1 MTQSGYI
8 LAGFETLATIFD
20 NFMLGKRGRWNDNFT
35 REEVGNF
42 LSQTITGYLHSYGQ
56 NFHNKKKYEK
66 YSANETRMYQRCRD
80 MGFFDDCTLIADSG
94 GFQISIGKLT
104 RRESELLLDM
114 YYDWVPQATHVV
126 DKFFILDVPPGP
138 GCEIFK
144 NFYDVYKIN
153 LDSYQ
158 RAKALPDELRKKM
171 IYIHHFRT
179 PKLWEIYTKIMRD
192 YDMFE
197 AFEYHGTGGIVA
209 NMASDMSI
217 PCIIY
222 VLPIIPLL
230 NEAIKCGRNY
240 LNFHI
245 LGGANFRDVLFYEMC
260 QHAVKKMHGIDLNIT
275 YDSSGLYKQVMNAR
289 FLNVIDDQGDMRK
302 MNVKSNNIELRFMSD
317 IKATSNLSVEDKYQ
331 EILNRVADKWNFKRI
346 NTDGVYDD
354 NTKTFHE
361 DVKAYSVLYTL
372 DLYQEIQED
381 MRKFAHK
388 AYKLYEEGNV
398 EEFYRECVEMTR
410 ILNQGKLTKKQK
422 IKSHSIA
429 KSLDMLKNLDEDYC
443 QYLITKHLTKDEFI
457 DLDEKTRIMKYDGF

>member
-1 MTQSGYI
+1 MTNSGYV

-35 REEVGNF
+35 RADIGNF
-42 LSQTITGYLHSYGQ
+42 LSKTITGYLHSYGQ
-56 NFHNKKKYEK
+56 NFHNKKKYER
-66 YSANETRMYQRCRD
+66 YNATETLMYQRCRD
-80 MGFFDDCTLIADSG
+80 MGFFDDCTLSADSG

-104 RRESELLLDM
+104 RRESELLMKM
-114 YYDWVPQATHVV
+114 YYEWIPEAAHVV

-144 NFYDVYKIN
+144 NFYDVYKLN
-153 LDSYQ
+153 LDSYHT
-158 RAKALPDELRKKM
+158 AKAFPDELRKKM

-192 YDMFE
+192 YDMFDS
-197 AFEYHGTGGIVA
+197 FDYHGTGGIVA
-209 NMASDMSI
+209 NMATDMSI
-217 PCIIY
+217 PCVIY

-230 NEAIKCGRNY
+230 NEAKKFGRNH

-260 QHAVKKMHGIDLNIT
+260 QHAVKKMHGMDLNIT

-289 FLNVIDDQGDMRK
+289 FLNVRDDQGHMRK
-302 MNVKSNNIELRFMSD
+302 MNVKSDNIGYRFHMPFGPPGQQKSIED
-317 IKATSNLSVEDKYQ
+317 IYQ
-331 EILNRVADKWNFKRI
+331 IIVNQVADKWGFKRI
-346 NTDGVYDD
+346 TTDGVYDP

-372 DLYQEIQED
+372 NLYLEIQQD
-381 MRKFAHK
+381 MKKFAHEV
-388 AYKLYEEGNV
+388 YQLYESGNV
-398 EEFYRECVEMTR
+398 TEFNDECLEMTR
-410 ILNQGKLTKKQK
+410 LLNQGKLTKKQK

-443 QYLITKHLTKDEFI
+443 QYLVTKHLAKDEFI
-457 DLDEKTRIMKYDGF
+457 NLDEKTRILGF